1 MVYEKK
7 GDKAGARERYGKSLE
22 LDPSNAE
29 VRQALERVSG

>member
-7 GDKAGARERYGKSLE
+7 GDVARAREEYKKSLE

-29 VRQALERVSG
+29 VREALQRVS